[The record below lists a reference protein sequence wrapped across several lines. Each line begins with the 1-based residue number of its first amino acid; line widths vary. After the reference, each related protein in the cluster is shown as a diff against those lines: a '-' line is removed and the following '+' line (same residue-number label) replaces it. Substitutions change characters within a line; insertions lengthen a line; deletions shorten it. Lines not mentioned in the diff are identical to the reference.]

1 MPKPMR
7 LGAGVQQ
14 KEIERGRG
22 PAQSQGAIGVMKSG
36 QGNTLER
43 LKQIYEQPLLE
54 LVYQAQTLHRQH
66 PRSPKIQKCALL
78 SIKTGGC
85 PEDCAYCAQSARYQ
99 TGVKPQP
106 LMAVEQVLE
115 RAREAKRL
123 GATRFCMGTAWPRTP
138 RGRTFERILEMIR
151 GIRRIGLEACV
162 TLGALSEEQ
171 AQALKHAGLTS
182 YNHNLDTSRRFYPRI
197 VSTHSYDQR
206 LATIRAVLR
215 AGLSLCCGCI
225 IGMGEAEEDRLMFLQ
240 ELLNL
245 PRPPDSIPI
254 NCLVPIPGT
263 PLAERAKPV
272 EPFELV
278 RLIATTRITFPQ
290 ARVRLSAGRAGM
302 SRELQALCFLAGADS
317 VFFGQK
323 LLTAPNQP
331 VDEDAKLFKELG
343 VADQAEVDMDECGPA
358 ACAAK
363 QSAASND
370 FAQVAACEMERSGGK
385 T

>member
-1 MPKPMR
+1 MNS
-7 LGAGVQQ
+7 
-14 KEIERGRG
+14 E
-22 PAQSQGAIGVMKSG
+22 QGK
-36 QGNTLER
+36 TLEK
-43 LKQIYEQPLLE
+43 LKQLYEQPLLE
-54 LVYQAQTLHRQH
+54 LLYQAQTVRRRHRRE
-66 PRSPKIQKCALL
+66 PELQKCALL

-99 TGVKPQP
+99 TGVEPQP
-106 LMAVEQVLE
+106 LMPVEQVLA

-138 RGRTFERILEMIR
+138 GGRTFERILEMIR

-162 TLGALSEEQ
+162 TLGALSDEQ
-171 AQALKHAGLTS
+171 AHALKAAGLTS
-182 YNHNLDTSRRFYPRI
+182 YNHNLDTSRRFYPQI
-197 VSTHSYDQR
+197 VTTHSYEQR

-225 IGMGEAEEDRLMFLQ
+225 IGMGEELEDRLMFLQ
-240 ELLNL
+240 ELLDL

-290 ARVRLSAGRAGM
+290 ARVRLSAGRASM

-317 VFFGQK
+317 VFFGEK

-343 VADQAEVDMDECGPA
+343 IADQGELDMDDCGPA
-358 ACAAK
+358 ACVAERPAAG
-363 QSAASND
+363 SEL
-370 FAQVAACEMERSGGK
+370 AQLAPCETQRSEGR